1 MHCSNCNKT
10 IPDGSAHCPYCY
22 SVQNKSLPDDVP
34 PKEIIPQSNKKSIEK
49 STFESSTPYFII
61 FPALLVFILDIV
73 LFVFSFGIERYT
85 GFTDLAILLVNLRKP
100 LIILMAFSGIN
111 IIFWF
116 IMSVISKYLQ
126 IPPVHPATYIIN
138 ILITVGSFF
147 LPDFLPFYVL
157 PTCMIIMTLFTLV
170 KLQTVAYAV
179 GLNMIPGTVLC
190 GSALAIAAIIV
201 WATTCYN
208 WCIVLFAV
216 VIAVHIFIIVK
227 ADSLWCK
234 VELYAK
240 KHNIVVKK
248 KSADDKKS
256 VSRNICPKCGKEIP
270 SESEFCLKCGARV
283 IKKEENK
290 KLVCQECGKEIPGES
305 EFCPKCGARVIK
317 SEEPK
322 TLICKECGKEI
333 PGESEFCPK
342 CGMSLSVLS
351 KGETEETNTEQLQ
364 REESP
369 SRIMERQKTRA
380 FFIHSVWGVIA
391 TFSVILALAALINY
405 TQLIG

>member
-10 IPDGSAHCPYCY
+10 IPDGSKTCPYCY
-22 SVQNKSLPDDVP
+22 SEQNKSLPNDVP
-34 PKEIIPQSNKKSIEK
+34 PKEIIPQSNKK

-61 FPALLVFILDIV
+61 FPALLVFALDIV

-138 ILITVGSFF
+138 ILITVVSSF

-157 PTCMIIMTLFTLV
+157 PTWMIIMTLFTLV
-170 KLQTVAYAV
+170 KLQTVAHAV

-208 WCIVLFAV
+208 WCIVLFGV

-227 ADSLWCK
+227 ADSLWGQ
-234 VELYAK
+234 VELYAQ

-248 KSADDKKS
+248 KSADDKKA

-270 SESEFCLKCGARV
+270 VESEFCLKCGARV
-283 IKKEENK
+283 IKAEEHK
-290 KLVCQECGKEIPGES
+290 KLICQECGKEIPGES

-322 TLICKECGKEI
+322 TLICKACGKEI

-369 SRIMERQKTRA
+369 SRIIERQKTRA